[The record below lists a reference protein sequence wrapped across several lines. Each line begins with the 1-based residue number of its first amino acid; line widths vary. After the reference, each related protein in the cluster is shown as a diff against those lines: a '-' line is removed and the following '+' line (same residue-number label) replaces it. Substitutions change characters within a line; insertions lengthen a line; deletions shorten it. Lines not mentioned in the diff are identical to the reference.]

1 MFLIEQTH
9 FLTIPSKIRPVFL
22 FILLLLLLL
31 VIIIII
37 LLGQNNEIIE
47 TSSKLKWPRR
57 GVWIEGYIVTSIIS
71 SDLYA
76 SFYGYF
82 SDLADTFGE
91 VSQNE

>member
-9 FLTIPSKIRPVFL
+9 FLISSRVYFL
-22 FILLLLLLL
+22 FSLLFHYCFFRRNFS
-31 VIIIII
+31 VPV
-37 LLGQNNEIIE
+37 NEINLNEFFEI
-47 TSSKLKWPRR
+47 KILRD
-57 GVWIEGYIVTSIIS
+57 GGFWIEGCIVTSIIS

-76 SFYGYF
+76 GFYGYF

>member
-9 FLTIPSKIRPVFL
+9 FLISSRVYFPLFSLLFHHCFFRRNFSVPV
-22 FILLLLLLL
+22 
-31 VIIIII
+31 
-37 LLGQNNEIIE
+37 NEINLNEFFEIKIPATE
-47 TSSKLKWPRR
+47 DFGSKDASSPRL
-57 GVWIEGYIVTSIIS
+57 S

-76 SFYGYF
+76 GFYGYF